1 MVYIHFSHL
10 KMSKRGL
17 ARQLLQANKLDVTW
31 ENVVFESGEPY
42 EDTIRK
48 ILRGIPLEEALG
60 IIADSVEPCKRC
72 KSLKVKENSV
82 QTRSADEG
90 ATSFYYCTKCYY
102 SWKV

>member
-1 MVYIHFSHL
+1 MHL
-10 KMSKRGL
+10 FDYKMSKRDI
-17 ARQLLQANKLDVTW
+17 ARQLLVTHKIDVSW
-31 ENVVFESGEPY
+31 ENIIYQSGEPY

-48 ILRGIPLEEALG
+48 VLRGVPLQDAMG
-60 IIADSVEPCKRC
+60 IIADSVEPCRRC

-90 ATSFYYCTKCYY
+90 ATSFYFCTKCFY

>member
-1 MVYIHFSHL
+1 
-10 KMSKRGL
+10 MSKRDL
-17 ARQLLQANKLDVTW
+17 ARQLLKARRVDVTW
-31 ENVVFESGEPY
+31 ENIIFQSGEPY

-48 ILRGIPLEEALG
+48 VLRGIPLDEALG
-60 IIADSVEPCKRC
+60 IIADSVEPCS

-90 ATSFYYCTKCYY
+90 ATSFYFCTKCYY